1 MSKVISAA
9 SAAALIKDGATVATT
24 CLGLG
29 GWPEELA
36 IAIEQRFLASG
47 SPGKLTFVH
56 TAAIGDWGK
65 TKGAAHLIHPGLLDR
80 CIFGHVGLCPDF
92 AAMLLDGGCEAYNF
106 PMGVI
111 TQLWREIAAHLPG
124 VITKTGLGTFVDPR
138 LEGGRINKITTQDI
152 VKVISLE
159 DEEWLFYKSFPIDVA
174 IFRGTTADEHGN
186 LTVEN
191 EGMLFEI
198 LSLAQASKNSGGIV
212 IAEVAFVAAAGS
224 LNPRN
229 IRVPGVLVD
238 HVVVSGPGNH
248 WQSAGTV
255 FSPAFSGEMRVP
267 MADMPAMALNER
279 MIIARRAAMELRP
292 GCVVNLGIGV
302 PGGIADVAADEGVSD
317 MITLTSESGT
327 IGGVPAGGH
336 DFGLSRNAVAYVEMT
351 AQFDWYSGGGVDV
364 AFEGAAQ
371 IDAKGNV
378 NVSKFNGMF
387 VGCGGFIDITQ
398 HAGKVVYCGT
408 FTAGGL
414 KVSVAGGKLAI
425 VQEGTVR
432 KYIGAVEQVTFSGAY
447 AAKMR
452 QPVLFVT
459 ERCVFEL
466 RDGQLALIEVAPG
479 IDIERDI
486 LAHMEFKPLMAV
498 KPKPMPAEIFQP
510 VWGGLR
516 AHLTANAPKL
526 AAAA

>member
-1 MSKVISAA
+1 MSKVIAA
-9 SAAALIKDGATVATT
+9 SDAAALIRNGTTVATT

-36 IAIEQRFLASG
+36 IAIEKRFLASG
-47 SPGKLTFVH
+47 SPSKLTFVH

-65 TKGAAHLIHPGLLDR
+65 TKGAAHFIHPGLLDR

-92 AAMLLDGGCEAYNF
+92 ARMLMDGGCEAYNL

-111 TQLWREIAAHLPG
+111 TQLWREIAAHMPG
-124 VITKTGLGTFVDPR
+124 VITKTGIGTFVDPR
-138 LEGGRINKITTQDI
+138 LEGGRINRITTKDI

-159 DEEWLFYKSFPIDVA
+159 GEEWLLYKSFPIDVA

-198 LSLAQASKNSGGIV
+198 LSLAQAAKNSGGIV
-212 IAEVAFVAAAGS
+212 IAEVAFVAEAGT
-224 LNPRN
+224 LNPRA

-238 HVVVSGPGNH
+238 HVVVSGAGNH
-248 WQSAGTV
+248 WQSAGTM
-255 FSPAFSGEMRVP
+255 FSPAFSGELRVP
-267 MADMPAMALNER
+267 MEGMPTMALNER
-279 MIIARRAAMELRP
+279 TIIARRAAMELRP

-302 PGGIADVAADEGVSD
+302 PGGIATVAAEEGVSD
-317 MITLTSESGT
+317 MITLTSDSGP

-336 DFGLSRNAVAYVEMT
+336 DFGLSRNADAYVEMT

-371 IDAKGNV
+371 IDAGGNV
-378 NVSKFNGMF
+378 NVSKFSGMF

-414 KVSVAGGKLAI
+414 KIAIAGGKIAI
-425 VQEGTVR
+425 VQEGKLK
-432 KYIGAVEQVTFSGAY
+432 KYISQVEQVTFSGAY
-447 AAKMR
+447 AAKLR
-452 QPVLFVT
+452 QPVLFIT
-459 ERCVFEL
+459 ERAVFEL
-466 RDGQLALIEVAPG
+466 QDGQLALIEVAPG
-479 IDIERDI
+479 IDIEHDI
-486 LAHMEFKPLMAV
+486 LAHMDFKPRMAS
-498 KPKPMPAEIFQP
+498 KPRLMPAEIFQP
-510 VWGGLR
+510 KWGGLR
-516 AHLTANAPKL
+516 KVLTATKPALP
-526 AAAA
+526 AAA

>member
-1 MSKVISAA
+1 MSKLISAA
-9 SAAALIKDGATVATT
+9 SAAALIKDGATVATS

-36 IAIEQRFLASG
+36 IAIEKRFLASG

-65 TKGAAHLIHPGLLDR
+65 TKGAVHFIHPGLLER

-92 AAMLLDGGCEAYNF
+92 AKMLLDGGCEAYNF

-138 LEGGRINKITTQDI
+138 LEGGRINKITTKDI

-159 DEEWLFYKSFPIDVA
+159 GEEWLFYKSFPIDVA
-174 IFRGTTADEHGN
+174 IFRGTTADENGN

-198 LSLAQASKNSGGIV
+198 LSLAQAAKNSGGIV
-212 IAEVAFVAAAGS
+212 IAEVAYVAKAGS
-224 LNPRN
+224 LNPRA
-229 IRVPGVLVD
+229 IRVPGVLID
-238 HVVVSGPGNH
+238 QLVVSGPGNH
-248 WQSAGTV
+248 WQSAGTI

-267 MADMPAMALNER
+267 TSMPAMALDER
-279 MIIARRAAMELRP
+279 TIIARRAAMELRP

-302 PGGIADVAADEGVSD
+302 PGGIAAVANDEGVSD

-336 DFGLSRNAVAYVEMT
+336 DFGLSRNADAYVDMT

-387 VGCGGFIDITQ
+387 VGSGGFIDITQ

-414 KVSVAGGKLAI
+414 KVSVTDGKVAI
-425 VQEGTVR
+425 VHEGKVT
-432 KYIGAVEQVTFSGAY
+432 KYIAAVEQVTFSGAY
-447 AAKMR
+447 ATKTR
-452 QPVLFVT
+452 QPVLFIT

-466 RDGQLALIEVAPG
+466 RDGQLVLIEVAPG

-486 LAHMEFKPLMAV
+486 LAHMDFKPLMTV
-498 KPKPMPAEIFQP
+498 KPKSMPAEIFQP
-510 VWGGLR
+510 SWGGLR
-516 AHLTANAPKL
+516 AHLTANPSKL
-526 AAAA
+526 AEAA